1 MVYNFS
7 LDLKVARRRS
17 SLSQADC
24 AHLLGTDNTRISRLE
39 AGTSM
44 PNMVE
49 LSILCLV
56 FNRPV
61 GGVSQDV
68 ILSILNDLE
77 TRLSSMPGC
86 PENWPGRDNR
96 VKTLSSLAE
105 KLRALGADDHE

>member
-17 SLSQADC
+17 SLSQSDC
-24 AHLLGTDNTRISRLE
+24 AHLLGIDHTRISRLE

-44 PNMVE
+44 PTMVE

-61 GGVSQDV
+61 GGVAQDV
-68 ILSILNDLE
+68 ILSILSDLE
-77 TRLSSMPGC
+77 NRLSSMPGC
-86 PENWPGRDNR
+86 PENWPGRENR
-96 VKTLSSLAE
+96 VKTLSSLAD
-105 KLRALGADDHE
+105 KLRALGAEDDE

>member
-1 MVYNFS
+1 MVYQFS

-17 SLSQADC
+17 SLSQSDC
-24 AHLLGTDNTRISRLE
+24 AHLLGTDHTRISRLE

-44 PNMVE
+44 PNIIE

-61 GGVSQDV
+61 GGVAQDV
-68 ILSILNDLE
+68 ILSILGDLE
-77 TRLSSMPGC
+77 KRLASMPGC

-96 VKTLSSLAE
+96 VKTLSGLAD
-105 KLRALGADDHE
+105 KLHALGEDNE